1 MASST
6 GDGDR
11 KRLAAKQKT
20 GVQLRVRGIKVKMTN
35 LHADLLEDGVSL
47 MKVTDGM
54 TQRGEES
61 ETVFSR
67 NT

>member
-1 MASST
+1 M
-6 GDGDR
+6 
-11 KRLAAKQKT
+11 
-20 GVQLRVRGIKVKMTN
+20 KMTN

-47 MKVTDGM
+47 MNVTDGM
-54 TQRGEES
+54 IQRGKES